1 MRDSKLIIVDGFS
14 GSGKSTTAELISLHL
29 QRSGIKARDIL
40 EDHRPNPVRMGDPFF
55 FNSVDAWISEKIKR
69 WEIFAAQLESSS
81 EIAVL
86 HGQLFHETVDSLLYF
101 GTPERTIREVID
113 QILSIIHKIHPI
125 LIYLYQTNLRKFI
138 RKTFDDRGPQ
148 WTNMQINWKV
158 HNRPYGQQNGLQ
170 GFDGFVKLYSECR
183 NLATQIFETLDIE
196 KLKIDV
202 DKREWSAYTHRVLK
216 FLSERLQQQLAFDL
230 NWDHC
235 TNYDGDVGILRNSDT
250 GNLHDLSTLVNIGR
264 DLRIRDNTR
273 LSDLQ
278 GLSMLESI
286 GGDLQIAQNDR
297 LKTLDGL
304 KNLQVIKGELQIVNN
319 KDLRDLLGLEEFS
332 KIDLLRII
340 GNLGL
345 KNLRG
350 LHNVERIS
358 RSIIIDG
365 NANLSS
371 LEGLESLE
379 QVGEDFLI
387 GGRTGNASLKT
398 LSGLQSLSRIGG
410 NFDIQKNNA
419 LRSLN
424 GPNLMSR
431 ITGRLFVEENENL
444 IDLGNL
450 SAIVSIGRRL
460 RIANNPKLKSIE
472 GLSGLQSIGAAI
484 EIIGNPSLVSL
495 KGLDQIQT
503 VGKHITISECPGL
516 PETEIALFFDR
527 MGRKRQPCK

>member
-286 GGDLQIAQNDR
+286 GSDLQIAQNDR

-319 KDLRDLLGLEEFS
+319 KDLREFARS
-332 KIDLLRII
+332 GGI
-340 GNLGL
+340 L
-345 KNLRG
+345 KN
-350 LHNVERIS
+350 
-358 RSIIIDG
+358 
-365 NANLSS
+365 
-371 LEGLESLE
+371 
-379 QVGEDFLI
+379 
-387 GGRTGNASLKT
+387 
-398 LSGLQSLSRIGG
+398 
-410 NFDIQKNNA
+410 
-419 LRSLN
+419 
-424 GPNLMSR
+424 
-431 ITGRLFVEENENL
+431 
-444 IDLGNL
+444 
-450 SAIVSIGRRL
+450 
-460 RIANNPKLKSIE
+460 
-472 GLSGLQSIGAAI
+472 
-484 EIIGNPSLVSL
+484 
-495 KGLDQIQT
+495 
-503 VGKHITISECPGL
+503 
-516 PETEIALFFDR
+516 
-527 MGRKRQPCK
+527 